1 MTKKEI
7 IWREILVQKRQNN
20 QIKFTQKE
28 LARKFSFSISTVF
41 NALKDLRE
49 AHIVEVTGRFF
60 VLNDYRKL
68 LYLWASER
76 NPAAD
81 FILKFFVDKPVSELE
96 SIIPPE
102 TTPALYSGYKFLY
115 GSAPADYDHLYVYL
129 KKNDLEKFSRWFS
142 EPRVPSTKMRA
153 HPNIFVIEQDS
164 QFTNYRQPLPEQIF
178 VDVWN
183 APEWYAKDF
192 LAALESKLF

>member
-1 MTKKEI
+1 MTKKEL

-28 LARKFSFSISTVF
+28 LAEKFSFSVSTVF
-41 NALKDLRE
+41 NALKSLRE
-49 AHIVEVTGRFF
+49 AHVVEVMGRFF

-81 FILKFFVDKPVSELE
+81 FISKFFVDKPVSELE
-96 SIIPPE
+96 AITPPE
-102 TTPALYSGYKFLY
+102 ATPALYSGYKFLY

-129 KKNDLEKFSRWFS
+129 KKDDLDKFSKRFTES
-142 EPRVPSTKMRA
+142 AMPFKKTRA
-153 HPNIFVIEQDS
+153 RPNIFVIEKDA
-164 QFTNYRQPLPEQIF
+164 QFDRYQQPLPEEIF
-178 VDVWN
+178 VDTWN

-192 LAALESKLF
+192 LATLEDKLF